1 MEKAKLTLWI
11 PRAATEFGKRWTKRN
26 HASISE
32 LVAGYLNRLEAAESS
47 PEGPTPAVKRLSKVI
62 MDKTVTK
69 EAYKRHLL
77 KKYSD
82 A

>member
-11 PRAATEFGKRWTKRN
+11 PRVATQFGKRWTKRH

-32 LVAGYLNRLEAAESS
+32 LVAGYLDRLEAAEGSS
-47 PEGPTPAVKRLSKVI
+47 EEPTPAVKRLSKVI
-62 MDKTVTK
+62 KDKTAVK
-69 EAYKRHLL
+69 ETYKKYLL
-77 KKYSD
+77 KKYSN